1 MKKFFAL
8 CFALMFAAL
17 MVVSFCATA
26 SAALTRKTSTTVLS
40 PVATTVDSD
49 NDNTKRTRKFHRE
62 TTTYADSRDDPNSPD
77 YTGKGGKRTTKNYGD
92 NEGRDD
98 PNSPNYTGNRTPS
111 SDNSSHSP
119 DTAASSS
126 VVCVAALAVCSA
138 ITVGALS
145 CKKKD

>member
-1 MKKFFAL
+1 MKKFLSLCTAFLFAL
-8 CFALMFAAL
+8 VMAAG
-17 MVVSFCATA
+17 FCATA
-26 SAALTRKTSTTVLS
+26 SAALKTTTVLS

-49 NDNTKRTRKFHRE
+49 NDNTKRTRKYRRE

-77 YTGKGGKRTTKNYGD
+77 YTGKGGGKKTTKNYGD

-119 DTAASSS
+119 DTAANSS
-126 VVCVAALAVCSA
+126 VVCIAAMAVCA
-138 ITVGALS
+138 AVTVGALS